1 MKKGRQNAI
10 NSSFTLDCVIFG
22 FDTKELKVLLINRGE
37 EPYYNTLAIPGD
49 FVQFEEEM
57 DFAAT
62 RVLNELTG
70 LENIYMEQLAAFA
83 DKDRH
88 PWGRIL
94 TVAYYALI
102 NIKDY
107 KLTASSFATDVNWV
121 PVSEIKKLAF
131 DHNQIVNKG
140 LDRLR
145 RRIRNRPVGF
155 ELLPKKFT
163 LRQLQKLYEAILNE
177 ELDKRNFRR
186 KFLKIDLLKALDE
199 WEENVSHKPA
209 QYYRFDKKKYN
220 KMVQDG
226 YKIELF

>member
-1 MKKGRQNAI
+1 MSRNSAI
-10 NSSFTLDCVIFG
+10 NSTFTLDCVIFG
-22 FDTKELKVLLINRGE
+22 FDEKDLKVLLINRGE
-37 EPYYNTLAIPGD
+37 EPYNNTLAIPGD

-57 DFAAT
+57 DFAAR

-94 TVAYYALI
+94 TVAFYALI

-107 KLTASSFATDVNWV
+107 KLSASSFATDVNWV
-121 PVSEIKKLAF
+121 PLNQIKTLAF
-131 DHNQIVNKG
+131 DHKKIVEKG
-140 LDRLR
+140 VDRLR
-145 RRIRNRPVGF
+145 RRIKNRPVGF

-163 LRQLQKLYEAILNE
+163 LRQLQNLYESILDE
-177 ELDKRNFRR
+177 KLDKRNFRR
-186 KFLKIDLLKALDE
+186 KFLKIDLLQALEE

-209 QYYRFDKKKYN
+209 QYYMFNQNKYN
-220 KMVQDG
+220 QMVKEG